1 MRTASI
7 TLLCLA
13 MVGCAPPALKLAE
26 GATCTKSSS
35 AGADAASLRDALA
48 RATPGTCVVATA
60 AQYQGEFTVPAGV
73 ILGAEPGVSVA
84 LTGTQA
90 ATPTLTLG
98 AGATLT
104 GLRVVNAPGI
114 GVLGAPGVQL
124 LDVKVDGALAAGVV
138 FWCEEDCRT
147 AGPAAL
153 QGVELTGN
161 AVGLVVHGS
170 TVNVTG
176 GKVSGSRSTAI
187 ASGYGV
193 VVSAGAVF
201 QMTDTA
207 VEDNQEVG
215 LLVDGALDT
224 SASLLQVKLQH
235 NQGRGLWAQGLLGS
249 PSSTRLQLSGCVVE
263 GNRIVGLG
271 TRASRGV
278 RVDGGRMSGTLLGQ
292 AMSAAGTLVSVG
304 DGLGLFAGS
313 GDVLV
318 DGATLEN
325 NARSQ
330 VLIDD
335 GALGLRVQNSTVNA
349 GTAQGVVVQRTTQ
362 VVTAPMI
369 FVPPAGQEL
378 PFSAPTLA
386 LPTR

>member
-1 MRTASI
+1 MRLASLG
-7 TLLCLA
+7 LLVL
-13 MVGCAPPALKLAE
+13 VGCAPPALKLPN
-26 GATCTKSSS
+26 GATCTTTSS
-35 AGADAASLRDALA
+35 AGADAASLRDALS
-48 RATPGTCVVATA
+48 RATAGTCVVATA
-60 AQYQGEFTVPAGV
+60 AKYQGEFSVPAGV
-73 ILGAEPGVSVA
+73 VLGAEPGATVA
-84 LTGTQA
+84 FTGAQA
-90 ATPTLTLG
+90 STPTLTLG
-98 AGATLT
+98 AGSTLT
-104 GLRVVNAPGI
+104 GLSITNAPGI

-124 LDVKVDGALAAGVV
+124 LDVKVDGALAAGLV

-176 GKVSGSRSTAI
+176 GKVTGSKSTAI

-201 QMTDTA
+201 QMTDTV
-207 VEDNQEVG
+207 VENNEEVG
-215 LLVDGALDT
+215 MLVDGALDT
-224 SASLLQVKLQH
+224 SASLLQVKLQ
-235 NQGRGLWAQGLLGS
+235 NNRGRGLWAQGLLGS
-249 PSSTRLQLSGCVVE
+249 SSSTRLQLSGCVVE
-263 GNRIVGLG
+263 GNKLVGVG

-278 RVDGGRMSGTLLGQ
+278 RIDGGRMSGTLLGQ
-292 AMSAAGTLVSVG
+292 AMSAAGTLVNVG
-304 DGLGLFAGS
+304 DGLGLFEGT

-325 NARSQ
+325 NTRSQ
-330 VLIDD
+330 VLVDS
-335 GALGLRVQNSTVNA
+335 GALGLSVQNSTVNA

-362 VVTAPMI
+362 AVTAPMI

>member
-1 MRTASI
+1 MRSI
-7 TLLCLA
+7 GLLVVL
-13 MVGCAPPALKLAE
+13 VGCAPAALKLPDGSA
-26 GATCTKSSS
+26 ACTTTIS

-48 RATPGTCVVATA
+48 RAQPGTCVVATA
-60 AQYQGEFTVPAGV
+60 AKYQGEFTVPAGV
-73 ILGAEPGVSVA
+73 ILGAEPKVSVA
-84 LTGTQA
+84 ITGTQA

-98 AGATLT
+98 TDSTLT
-104 GLRVVNAPGI
+104 NLSIVNAPGI

-124 LDVKVDGALAAGVV
+124 LSVKIDGALAAGLV

-153 QGVELTGN
+153 NGVELTGN

-176 GKVSGSRSTAI
+176 GKVTGSKSTAI

-193 VVSAGAVF
+193 VASAGAVL
-201 QMTDTA
+201 QMTDTV
-207 VEDNQEVG
+207 VENNQELG
-215 LLVDGALDT
+215 MLVDGALDT
-224 SASLLQVKLQH
+224 SASLLQVKLQN

-249 PSSTRLQLSGCVVE
+249 PTSTRLQLSGCVVE
-263 GNRIVGLG
+263 GNRLVGVG
-271 TRASRGV
+271 TRSSRGV
-278 RVDGGRMSGTLLGQ
+278 RIDGGRLSATLLGQ
-292 AMSAAGTLVSVG
+292 AMSGAGALVSVG
-304 DGLGLFAGS
+304 DGLGLFEGS

-318 DGATLEN
+318 DGVALES

-330 VLIDD
+330 VLIDS

-349 GTAQGVVVQRTTQ
+349 GAAQGIVVQRTSEA
-362 VVTAPMI
+362 VSAPMI